1 MASKRILI
9 VSSGGVVMGGRE
21 VFLYTWLEHAS
32 KEKYEFT
39 CYFPGEKKDQVLA
52 NNYEQLGVQLIC
64 GNVSN
69 EVSAVNRSKIMWRD
83 LDRLLKKE
91 TFDIIHINA
100 GSVSTNAVALR
111 IAKKNNIP
119 VRIAHSHSS
128 GALKKSKIERVT
140 FPVLWAVINACATKK
155 AACSA
160 LAAEALFGKK
170 HAKEAIIVK
179 NTIDAKKFAFS
190 EENRDMVR
198 KQFNLQDC
206 FVVGQVAR
214 LAPEKNQKFLL
225 DIFSEVRKKDDTARL
240 LLVGNG
246 PMENELRDYAGK
258 LGIEQYVVFA
268 GATDAPEKFYPAM
281 DVFVLTSLFEGFG
294 IVNIEAQASGLHCI
308 VSDNVPLEAK
318 ITEHVRFLSLKS
330 PINEWSDEIL
340 NIKSCGENSRENSYK
355 AILDSGYDTSVL
367 GQYADRLYN

>member
-9 VSSGGVVMGGRE
+9 VSSGGLTHGGVE
-21 VFLYTWLEHAS
+21 VFLYTWMAHAS
-32 KEKYEFT
+32 RESYDFIW
-39 CYFPGEKKDQVLA
+39 YFPCEIVDQSFA
-52 NNYEQLGVQLIC
+52 DAYRQLGVHLIS
-64 GNVSN
+64 GGIPI
-69 EVSAVNRSKIMWRD
+69 SANAASKSQKMWIDLNDFLKTTSIDILHVN
-83 LDRLLKKE
+83 
-91 TFDIIHINA
+91 T

-155 AACSA
+155 VACSA

-225 DIFSEVRKKDDTARL
+225 DIFREILKKDDTARL

-281 DVFVLTSLFEGFG
+281 DVFVLTSLFEGFPITG
-294 IVNIEAQASGLHCI
+294 VEAQAAGLPCFF
-308 VSDNVPLEAK
+308 SDTITQDAS
-318 ITEHVRFLSLKS
+318 ITENTFFLLLDYSPDIWAEKIIEFKS
-330 PINEWSDEIL
+330 
-340 NIKSCGENSRENSYK
+340 K
-355 AILDSGYDTSVL
+355 AILREKGLPTVERSGYDVKSIQ
-367 GQYADRLYN
+367 QYYDLLYS